1 MISLFKQK
9 LPQQCQDIDI
19 LPRHKVSLEHRAV
32 GEDMWVVLLTTMPG
46 DSCKAWKLNKKEYWQ
61 IEPKHGTR
69 DRYIREN
76 YPPTIE
82 GPKNPQQTKL
92 F

>member
-1 MISLFKQK
+1 MISSFKQK

-19 LPRHKVSLEHRAV
+19 LPRHKVALEHRAV
-32 GEDMWVVLLTTMPG
+32 GEEMWIVLLTTMPG
-46 DSCKAWKLNKKEYWQ
+46 DACKAWKLHKKEYWSL
-61 IEPKHGTR
+61 EPKHGSR

-76 YPPTIE
+76 YPPYIE
-82 GPKNPQQTKL
+82 GQKNPKQASL